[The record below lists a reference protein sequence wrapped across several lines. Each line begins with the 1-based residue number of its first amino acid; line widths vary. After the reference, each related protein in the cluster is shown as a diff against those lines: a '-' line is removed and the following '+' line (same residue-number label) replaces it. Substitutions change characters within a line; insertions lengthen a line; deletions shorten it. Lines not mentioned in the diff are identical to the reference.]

1 MCSSLKGVPLHCII
15 FRTVADPACGSGSLL
30 LKAAKILGKDYE
42 VNLHDV
48 SMPEHSL
55 VLCENG
61 YVTGRRE
68 GGPMTDFGL
77 FMLQS
82 EEYRTRD
89 GIYNYLAKNNRG
101 ELIKCS
107 CIFIRDGEEK
117 IIAFL
122 CINYDLKK
130 AIAARDLIESLVN
143 VDMGKIDQYPGGPDD
158 QSTADLPQKFPTP
171 VREYFAQD
179 LEEVVGDS
187 LEQVKQRIGKPFKYL
202 TKPEKKQVIRELYDM
217 GFFLLKGSVE
227 RLAAEM
233 GNTKFTI
240 YAYIREVQKQPA
252 AK

>member
-1 MCSSLKGVPLHCII
+1 MIIVTASQKMNPRLKILIPVVRGL
-15 FRTVADPACGSGSLL
+15 
-30 LKAAKILGKDYE
+30 AKILGKDYE

-61 YVTGRRE
+61 YVTGRSE

-82 EEYRTRD
+82 EEYQNKD

-107 CIFIRDGEEK
+107 CIFIRDENEK
-117 IIAFL
+117 TIAFL

-130 AIAARDLIESLVN
+130 AIAAQELIESLVK
-143 VDMGKIDQYPGGPDD
+143 VDMGKIEQYPENFDPPSG
-158 QSTADLPQKFPTP
+158 QSGKFPEP
-171 VREYFAQD
+171 VRESFAQD
-179 LEEVVGDS
+179 LEEVMGDS
-187 LEQVKQRIGKPFKYL
+187 LAQAKRRIGKPLQYL
-202 TKPEKKQVIRELYDM
+202 TKPEKKQVIKELHDK
-217 GFFLLKGSVE
+217 GFFLLKGAVDT
-227 RLAAEM
+227 LAAEM

-240 YAYIREVQKQPA
+240 YAYIRDIQKKQ
-252 AK
+252 

>member
-1 MCSSLKGVPLHCII
+1 MTDMPKMNPKLKILIPVVRGLAQ
-15 FRTVADPACGSGSLL
+15 T
-30 LKAAKILGKDYE
+30 LGKDYE

-61 YVTGRRE
+61 YVTGRSE

-82 EEYRTRD
+82 EKYRD
-89 GIYNYLAKNNRG
+89 KEGIFNYLAKNNRG

-107 CIFIRDGEEK
+107 CIFIRDEEGQ

-130 AIAARDLIESLVN
+130 AFAAQELIESLVS
-143 VDMGKIDQYPGGPDD
+143 VGMGKVEQYPERLDAEEKSGG
-158 QSTADLPQKFPTP
+158 KFPEL
-171 VREYFAQD
+171 VRESFAQN
-179 LEEVVGDS
+179 LEEVIGDS
-187 LEQVKQRIGKPFKYL
+187 LETVRENAGKPLSFL
-202 TKPEKKQVIRELYDM
+202 TKPEKKLIIQELLDR
-217 GFFLLKGSVE
+217 GFFRLKGAVDT
-227 RLAAEM
+227 LAAEM

-240 YAYIREVQKQPA
+240 YAYIREIQKQREN

>member
-1 MCSSLKGVPLHCII
+1 MIVRFEVMILNSETKMNPKIRILIPVVRGLA
-15 FRTVADPACGSGSLL
+15 T
-30 LKAAKILGKDYE
+30 ILGKDYE

-61 YVTGRRE
+61 YVTGRNE

-82 EEYRTRD
+82 EEYRNRD

-107 CIFIRDGEEK
+107 CIFIRDEDRK

-143 VDMGKIDQYPGGPDD
+143 VDMGKIDQYPDEEPNAG
-158 QSTADLPQKFPTP
+158 DLPEKFPHP
-171 VREYFAQD
+171 VREYFAQN

-187 LEQVKQRIGKPFKYL
+187 LEQVKKRIGKPFRYL
-202 TKPEKKQVIRELYDM
+202 TKPEKKQVIHELHDK

-227 RLAAEM
+227 RVAAEM
-233 GNTKFTI
+233 ENTKYTI
-240 YAYIREVQKQPA
+240 YAYIREIQK
-252 AK
+252 